1 MNAEASG
8 PQIVAAFGAP
18 VVWAAHFGT
27 LYAAN
32 AIACARDSAA
42 SVSAT
47 ATIATLLAIGII
59 VMLWR
64 IGEGAPA
71 GLAGGDRSTSTMLRF
86 LSRWLGGLSLLAILW
101 TAVPVFLV
109 EACR

>member
-1 MNAEASG
+1 MSSQATA

-32 AIACARDSAA
+32 ALACARDFAA

-47 ATIATLLAIGII
+47 AAIATLLAAGII
-59 VMLWR
+59 VMFWR
-64 IGEGAPA
+64 IGADEPRGAA
-71 GLAGGDRSTSTMLRF
+71 GEDRSTNTMLRF

-101 TAVPVFLV
+101 TAVPVFLI
-109 EACR
+109 EPCR

>member
-1 MNAEASG
+1 MSAPATG
-8 PQIVAAFGAP
+8 RQLVAAFGAP

-27 LYAAN
+27 LYAVN
-32 AIACARDSAA
+32 ATACARTSAP
-42 SVSAT
+42 SILAT
-47 ATIATLLAIGII
+47 TTIATLLAIAVI
-59 VMLWR
+59 VTFWR

-71 GLAGGDRSTSTMLRF
+71 GLAGDDRSTHTMLRF